1 MIEAVIFDMDGL
13 MFDTEST
20 FFVGFK
26 QVCLEHGISI
36 TDEIIYS
43 MIGCDSRMISQY
55 EKQYPGIS
63 EAMKDFQARRLEI
76 FFEMYPEP
84 GSGNMEGLEELIAY
98 LNEAGI
104 VYAIASSSHPKDIKR
119 LVQHANCEIQPTE
132 IVSSKED
139 GIASKPAPDVFLEA
153 AKRLNIAPEK
163 CLVLEDSKNGVMATR
178 RAGMLSIYIPD
189 KVYPDR
195 QMYPYIH
202 TTCDNLGDVI
212 DFIERKNSK

>member
-1 MIEAVIFDMDGL
+1 MIDAVIFDMDGL

-26 QVCLEHGISI
+26 QVCLEHGIPV
-36 TDEIIYS
+36 TDDIIYS
-43 MIGCDSRMISQY
+43 MIGCDSRMIEQY
-55 EKQYPGIS
+55 EKQFPGIS
-63 EAMKDFQARRLEI
+63 QAMKEFQERRLEI

-104 VYAIASSSHPKDIKR
+104 VYAIASSSHPKDIRR
-119 LVQHANCEIQPTE
+119 LVQHADCEIQPKE
-132 IVSSKED
+132 IVSSKEH
-139 GIASKPAPDVFLEA
+139 GIASKPAPDIFLEA
-153 AKRLNIAPEK
+153 AKRLGVNPEN

-189 KVYPDR
+189 KVHPDR

-202 TTCDNLGDVI
+202 TTCDNLAQVI
-212 DFIERKNSK
+212 SFIERKNG